1 MAAKGSRIIISLECT
16 NCRSLAKQGNS
27 NVSSGVARYSTV
39 KNRRNTSSRLELKK
53 FCKYCRQHQLFRETK

>member
-1 MAAKGSRIIISLECT
+1 MKGSRIIISLECT
-16 NCRSLAKQGNS
+16 NCRTLAKQGG
-27 NVSSGVARYSTV
+27 NVNCSGVARYSTV

>member
-1 MAAKGSRIIISLECT
+1 MKGSRIIISLECT
-16 NCRSLAKQGNS
+16 NCRTLAKQGGNTS
-27 NVSSGVARYSTV
+27 SSGVARYSTV